1 MTSGNV
7 AALLSELLVSLN
19 CLKATMGETRNAC
32 RILEAG
38 LAWRILDGPMDWGV
52 LCLVPWTD
60 SGLALYGLALYG
72 LALWASSMY
81 LVFGLALWT
90 ASGQPWHY
98 VNWLLNILT
107 IS

>member
-1 MTSGNV
+1 
-7 AALLSELLVSLN
+7 
-19 CLKATMGETRNAC
+19 MGEAGNAW
-32 RILEAG
+32 RALEAG
-38 LAWRILDGPMDWGV
+38 LAWRILDSPMEWGV

-72 LALWASSMY
+72 LALYGLALWAGSMY
-81 LVFGLALWT
+81 LVFGLALWA
-90 ASGQPWHY
+90 ASGQPWHS